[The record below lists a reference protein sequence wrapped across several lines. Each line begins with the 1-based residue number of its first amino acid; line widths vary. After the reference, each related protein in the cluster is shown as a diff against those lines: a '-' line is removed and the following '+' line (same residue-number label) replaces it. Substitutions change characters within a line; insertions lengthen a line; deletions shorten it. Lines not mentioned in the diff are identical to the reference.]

1 MGNLCCCEKATKIR
15 TPPTHEPTPTATIAE
30 PIVTVVPTNANK
42 LENLSRDHLISM
54 CIKFRIEYK
63 RNDTKPQLR
72 DRITKHFGP
81 VIPDHAFK
89 CTVRK
94 MGPVSS
100 AMRARLW
107 AHWMG
112 PSVDE
117 AKCPLCD
124 ETIKRTSP
132 CWHASHVVAAA
143 NGGETVLENLRVLC
157 AKCNLSMHD
166 EHMRDYVLRVAPDRL
181 RTLGL

>member
-1 MGNLCCCEKATKIR
+1 MGNLCCSEKATKIR
-15 TPPTHEPTPTATIAE
+15 E
-30 PIVTVVPTNANK
+30 PIASAPVVSNVNK
-42 LENLSRDHLISM
+42 LEKLSKDHLMSI
-54 CIKFRIEYK
+54 CLEYHIDYK
-63 RNDTKPQLR
+63 RSDTKPVLR
-72 DRITKHFGP
+72 DKITKHFGQT
-81 VIPDHAFK
+81 VPDAAFT
-89 CTVRK
+89 CTVRQ
-94 MGPVSS
+94 MGQVTP

-107 AHWMG
+107 AHWIG
-112 PSVDE
+112 QYVDE

-166 EHMRDYVLRVAPDRL
+166 EHMRDYVLRVAPGRL
-181 RTLGL
+181 RALGL